1 MDLSSIV
8 FVFFVV
14 VLCIQLLYFLLVYSR
29 LAYFKETK
37 GNFKQAVSVVV
48 CGYNEAD
55 NWKRLIPLLIEQDYP
70 SYEVVIVND
79 QSNDNTHFI
88 FKEWD
93 WHPKIKVVSIDE
105 HVKKTIGK
113 KFALTLG
120 IKAASH
126 DYLLLTDADCY
137 PKDANWISTMVQH
150 FSEKTEIVLGYG
162 AHERQAGFLNKLL
175 RFDTFQIAM
184 QYLSYS
190 LIGHTYMGVG
200 RNLAYNKSLF
210 FDNKGFASHLHLPS
224 GDDDLFIREVST
236 KNNVS
241 IALSPSAQT
250 LSVPKETWLAWVKQK
265 TRHLSTGGHY
275 SLKHQFLLALWGLT
289 QAAFWLLASLL
300 IYFNFYVQEVILLLS
315 LRLLLQ
321 AVIYSKLMRRLRED
335 DLIWWFPFLEILQLF
350 FQLIFLF
357 SNVFKRKKGW

>member
-1 MDLSSIV
+1 
-8 FVFFVV
+8 
-14 VLCIQLLYFLLVYSR
+14 
-29 LAYFKETK
+29 
-37 GNFKQAVSVVV
+37 
-48 CGYNEAD
+48 
-55 NWKRLIPLLIEQDYP
+55 
-70 SYEVVIVND
+70 
-79 QSNDNTHFI
+79 
-88 FKEWD
+88 
-93 WHPKIKVVSIDE
+93 
-105 HVKKTIGK
+105 
-113 KFALTLG
+113 
-120 IKAASH
+120 
-126 DYLLLTDADCY
+126 
-137 PKDANWISTMVQH
+137 MVQH

-200 RNLAYNKSLF
+200 RNLAYKKSLF
-210 FDNKGFASHLHLPS
+210 FNNKGFASHLHLPS

-250 LSVPKETWLAWVKQK
+250 LSEPKETWLAWVKQK
-265 TRHLSTGGHY
+265 TRHLSTGGYY
-275 SLKHQFLLALWGLT
+275 SLKHQSLLALWGLT
-289 QAAFWLLASLL
+289 QAIFWLLGSLL
-300 IYFNFYVQEVILLLS
+300 IYFSFYVQEVILLMS
-315 LRLLLQ
+315 LRLLIQ
-321 AVIYSKLMRRLRED
+321 AVIYNKLMRRLGEY